1 MSRQQ
6 ISFFSEDTDFILKQ
20 KALVRDWIKNS
31 INAEGLRTGTLNF
44 IFCSDSYLLTINQQY
59 LDHDTYTDIVTFDN
73 SDDEG
78 CIEGDLFISID
89 RIKENATTFNV
100 SEKDEL
106 HRVIIHGVLHL
117 IGYNDKGEGKKEE
130 MTRMENK
137 YLSLRSF

>member
-137 YLSLRSF
+137 YLSLRSL